1 VANKIRTIRRGTSF
15 IIDGSMKQLE
25 LLLRGVLAGL
35 AIAIPVGP
43 VNVLCISRTLTN
55 GRIAGVISGL
65 GAATADTI
73 YGGIAG
79 FSISLVINFLIR
91 EKFWIRLV
99 GGALLVAIG
108 ILYWFKKPQSLKEKQ
123 EESAHSAYVTTL
135 LLTLT
140 NPTTVLSYMAVLAAL
155 RLGEPRPWTLT
166 LFLVLGIFC
175 GSMIWWIV
183 LAFVSGHFRDSFND
197 RAVVWMNRIA
207 SFAIAGFGIVTML
220 IARK

>member
-1 VANKIRTIRRGTSF
+1 MR
-15 IIDGSMKQLE
+15 E
-25 LLLRGVLAGL
+25 LDLFLRGVLAGL

-43 VNVLCISRTLTN
+43 VNVLCISRTIIN
-55 GRIAGVISGL
+55 GRVAGIISGL
-65 GAATADTI
+65 GAATADTF

-99 GGALLVAIG
+99 GGALLIAIG
-108 ILYWFKKPQSLKEKQ
+108 LVYWFKKPQSLKEKQ
-123 EESAHSAYVTTL
+123 EESTHSAYVTTL

-140 NPTTVLSYMAVLAAL
+140 NPTTVLSFLAVLAAL
-155 RLGEPRPWTLT
+155 RLGESRPWTLT

-175 GSMIWWIV
+175 GSMIWWIT
-183 LAFVSGHFRDSFND
+183 LALVSGHFRRRFND
-197 RAVVWMNRIA
+197 RAIVWMNRIA
-207 SFAIAGFGIVTML
+207 ALAIGGFGLLTIL

>member
-1 VANKIRTIRRGTSF
+1 MR
-15 IIDGSMKQLE
+15 QLE
-25 LLLRGVLAGL
+25 LLIRGVLAGL

-43 VNVLCISRTLTN
+43 VNILCISRTLTN
-55 GRIAGVISGL
+55 GRVAGLVSGL
-65 GAATADTI
+65 GAATADTF
-73 YGGIAG
+73 YGAIAG

-108 ILYWFKKPQSLKEKQ
+108 LIYWFKRPKSLKEQQ
-123 EESAHSAYVTTL
+123 EESTHSAYVTTL

-140 NPTTVLSYMAVLAAL
+140 NPTTVLSYLAVLAAL
-155 RLGEPRPWTLT
+155 RLGESRPWTLT
-166 LFLVLGIFC
+166 LFLVLGIFV
-175 GSMIWWIV
+175 GSMLWWIV
-183 LAFVSGHFRDSFND
+183 LALVSGHFRDRFND

-207 SFAIAGFGIVTML
+207 AVAIGAFGVVTMA

>member
-1 VANKIRTIRRGTSF
+1 MN
-15 IIDGSMKQLE
+15 QLE
-25 LLLRGVLAGL
+25 LLIRGVLAGL

-43 VNVLCISRTLTN
+43 VNVLCISRTITK
-55 GRIAGVISGL
+55 GRMAGIVSGL
-65 GAATADTI
+65 GAATADTF

-108 ILYWFKKPQSLKEKQ
+108 IAYWLKKPQSLKEKQ
-123 EESAHSAYVTTL
+123 KQSAHSEYVTTL

-140 NPTTVLSYMAVLAAL
+140 NPTTVLSFLAVLAGL
-155 RLGEPRPWTLT
+155 RLGESRPWTMN

-175 GSMIWWIV
+175 GSMIWWTV
-183 LAFVSGHFRDSFND
+183 LAVISGHFRDRFTD

-207 SFAIAGFGIVTML
+207 SFAIGGFGVLTML
-220 IARK
+220 MARK

>member
-1 VANKIRTIRRGTSF
+1 MRHL
-15 IIDGSMKQLE
+15 D

-43 VNVLCISRTLTN
+43 VNILCISRTLTS
-55 GRIAGVISGL
+55 GRLAGIISGL
-65 GAATADTI
+65 GAATADTL

-99 GGALLVAIG
+99 GGALLIAIG
-108 ILYWFKKPQSLKEKQ
+108 LVYWFKRPKSLKEQ
-123 EESAHSAYVTTL
+123 EEESPHSAYVTTL

-155 RLGEPRPWTLT
+155 RLGEARPWTLN
-166 LFLVLGIFC
+166 LILVLGIFC
-175 GSMIWWIV
+175 GSMLWWIV
-183 LAFVSGHFRDSFND
+183 LALVSGHFRDRFND

-207 SFAIAGFGIVTML
+207 AVAIGGFGIVTMA
-220 IARK
+220 IANK

>member
-1 VANKIRTIRRGTSF
+1 MR
-15 IIDGSMKQLE
+15 QLD

-43 VNVLCISRTLTN
+43 VNILCISRTLTN
-55 GRIAGVISGL
+55 GRVAGIISGL
-65 GAATADTI
+65 GAATADTF
-73 YGGIAG
+73 YGAIAG

-108 ILYWFKKPQSLKEKQ
+108 LVYWFKRPEVDEGRGREILPLRVRDDAPADPD
-123 EESAHSAYVTTL
+123 ESHDRPL
-135 LLTLT
+135 RIL
-140 NPTTVLSYMAVLAAL
+140 AVLAAL
-155 RLGEPRPWTLT
+155 RLGESRPWTLT

-183 LAFVSGHFRDSFND
+183 LAIISASFDDRFND
-197 RAVVWMNRIA
+197 GAVVWMNRIA
-207 SFAIAGFGIVTML
+207 AVAIGGFGIVTMA

>member
-1 VANKIRTIRRGTSF
+1 MKIL
-15 IIDGSMKQLE
+15 D
-25 LLLRGVLAGL
+25 LLIRGVLAGL

-43 VNVLCISRTLTN
+43 VNILCISRTLTK
-55 GRIAGVISGL
+55 GRVAGIISGL
-65 GAATADTI
+65 GAATADTF
-73 YGGIAG
+73 YGAIAG

-108 ILYWFKKPQSLKEKQ
+108 LVYWFKRPKSLKEES
-123 EESAHSAYVTTL
+123 EESSHSAYVTTL

-140 NPTTVLSYMAVLAAL
+140 NPTTVLSYLAVLAAL
-155 RLGEPRPWTLT
+155 RLGEARPWTLT
-166 LFLVLGIFC
+166 LFLVLGIFV

-183 LAFVSGHFRDSFND
+183 LAVVSGHFRDRVND
-197 RAVVWMNRIA
+197 RSIVWMNRIA
-207 SFAIAGFGIVTML
+207 AVAIGGFGIVTMA

>member
-1 VANKIRTIRRGTSF
+1 
-15 IIDGSMKQLE
+15 MKQLE

-43 VNVLCISRTLTN
+43 VNVLCISRTLTG
-55 GRIAGVISGL
+55 GRAAGIISGL
-65 GAATADTI
+65 GAATADTF
-73 YGGIAG
+73 YGAIAG

-99 GGALLVAIG
+99 GGAVLILIG
-108 ILYWFKKPQSLKEKQ
+108 IAYWFKRPKSLKEEA
-123 EESAHSAYVTTL
+123 EESSHSAYVTTL

-155 RLGEPRPWTLT
+155 RLGEPRPWTMT

-175 GSMIWWIV
+175 GSMLWWIV
-183 LAFVSGHFRDSFND
+183 LAMIAGHFRDRFDD
-197 RAVVWMNRIA
+197 RAVAWMNRIA
-207 SFAIAGFGIVTML
+207 AFAIGGFGVFTMA

>member
-1 VANKIRTIRRGTSF
+1 MDQMR
-15 IIDGSMKQLE
+15 QLD
-25 LLLRGVLAGL
+25 LLIRGVLAGL

-43 VNVLCISRTLTN
+43 VNILCISRTLTN
-55 GRIAGVISGL
+55 GRVAGIISGL
-65 GAATADTI
+65 GAAAADTF
-73 YGGIAG
+73 YGAIAG
-79 FSISLVINFLIR
+79 FSISLVIDFLIR

-108 ILYWFKKPQSLKEKQ
+108 LVYWFKRPKSLKEEAEK
-123 EESAHSAYVTTL
+123 SSHSAFVTTL

-140 NPTTVLSYMAVLAAL
+140 NPTTVLSYLAILAAL
-155 RLGEPRPWTLT
+155 RLGESRPWTLT

-183 LAFVSGHFRDSFND
+183 LAVISGHFRDRFND
-197 RAVVWMNRIA
+197 KAVVWMNRIA
-207 SFAIAGFGIVTML
+207 AVAIGGFGIVTMA

>member
-1 VANKIRTIRRGTSF
+1 MR
-15 IIDGSMKQLE
+15 QLE
-25 LLLRGVLAGL
+25 LLIRGVLAGL

-43 VNVLCISRTLTN
+43 VNILCISRTLTN
-55 GRIAGVISGL
+55 GRIAGIISGL
-65 GAATADTI
+65 GAATADTF
-73 YGGIAG
+73 YGAIAG

-108 ILYWFKKPQSLKEKQ
+108 LVYWFKRPKSLKEES
-123 EESAHSAYVTTL
+123 EESSHSAFVTTL

-183 LAFVSGHFRDSFND
+183 LAMISAKFRDRFND
-197 RAVVWMNRIA
+197 GAVVWMNRIA
-207 SFAIAGFGIVTML
+207 AVAIGGFGIVTMA